1 MFVCTSMYQGMYV
14 VPSCMCT
21 VHLVLQQSQIHGKS
35 IFILVLVIVTSSSSP
50 SFAARTVHTF
60 RSLSSIGRSIVVGRG
75 SRGER
80 AIFWTGRLLLLS
92 PSFGRGGRVIV
103 LVGPWY
109 SDPKTIDLRWGH
121 VVVGRRGRGRIG
133 GGWIVAPTVGQSTVK
148 KKEQSQE
155 NKSC

>member
-1 MFVCTSMYQGMYV
+1 MYVIYVCTCLCV
-14 VPSCMCT
+14 LVCTKVCMLSLHVCT
-21 VHLVLQQSQIHGKS
+21 VQYSTHTPGTVICNLVLQQSQIHGKS
-35 IFILVLVIVTSSSSP
+35 IFILVLVIVTSSSCP

-109 SDPKTIDLRWGH
+109 SDPKTIDLRWRH

-133 GGWIVAPTVGQSTVK
+133 GG
-148 KKEQSQE
+148 
-155 NKSC
+155 